1 MSYPIQSGAPCV
13 ACAANNF
20 WDNDPF
26 YERLPNIPVPNT
38 IANADKI
45 GGILAG
51 VTAAGVVAHGVA
63 SYIQHKVHQSKEEKA
78 HGAGQQPEGDR
89 DNE

>member
-1 MSYPIQSGAPCV
+1 V

-26 YERLPNIPVPNT
+26 YQRLPNIPVPNT

-45 GGILAG
+45 GAVAAGATLAG
-51 VTAAGVVAHGVA
+51 VIAHGLLSVV
-63 SYIQHKVHQSKEEKA
+63 QHKRHHQQDKEKKE
-78 HGAGQQPEGDR
+78 
-89 DNE
+89 